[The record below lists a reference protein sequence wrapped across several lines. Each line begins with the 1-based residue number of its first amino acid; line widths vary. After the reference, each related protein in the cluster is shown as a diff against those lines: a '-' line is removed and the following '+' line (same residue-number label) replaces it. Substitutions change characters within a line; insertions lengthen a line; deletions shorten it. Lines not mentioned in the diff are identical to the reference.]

1 MAQQLKEK
9 QVLNEANEWT
19 DTWTDLP
26 KYAGS
31 TTPIEYT
38 VEETVVPTGYT
49 VGYSVVEGVL
59 TVTNTH
65 IPETVEVPVEKVWVD
80 GENQG
85 WYQTRQCNRAVIS
98 KWHSS

>member
-1 MAQQLKEK
+1 MDSIPYQ
-9 QVLNEANEWT
+9 
-19 DTWTDLP
+19 

-38 VEETVVPTGYT
+38 VEETVRPPGHT

-59 TVTNTH
+59 TGNKH
-65 IPETVEVPVEKVWVD
+65 AYSRNCGSSSRKVWVD
-80 GENQG
+80 GENQDG
-85 WYQTRQCNRAVIS
+85 IRPDKCNRAVIS